1 MKWAPQCLHLAWSPL
16 PGSKPRLHSSM
27 AEGCLNSFP
36 ICAQKAVARAGALSA
51 ETSLWNCKTAHPRQQ
66 GQGSPAWMVSRPW
79 ESGSLQ
85 PLVCLVVGQGSCCQ
99 SWLLMRFP
107 SARSGDSWRMRSV
120 FTVEVTSHG
129 LGSGP

>member
-16 PGSKPRLHSSM
+16 PGSKPGLHSSM

-51 ETSLWNCKTAHPRQQ
+51 GTSLCSSKTAHPRQQ
-66 GQGSPAWMVSRPW
+66 GQGSPAWMVSGPW

-85 PLVCLVVGQGSCCQ
+85 PLVCLVVGRGSYQ
-99 SWLLMRFP
+99 IE
-107 SARSGDSWRMRSV
+107 SAKSGDSWRMRSV